1 MSGWGGYN
9 HIVAE
14 HIKPL
19 KPSFKAVAVEPFNST
34 VLGGGKPRPQ
44 KIQRIWAGFIPD
56 ILRLELIDEIL
67 QAKDEDAMETARSP
81 AKKEG
86 LLTGISS
93 GAAVSAALDVATR
106 LENAGKLLVVIL
118 TDTGERYLST
128 PLFQG
133 A

>member
-1 MSGWGGYN
+1 M
-9 HIVAE
+9 
-14 HIKPL
+14 
-19 KPSFKAVAVEPFNST
+19 AVEPFNST

-86 LLTGISS
+86 LLTGTSS

>member
-1 MSGWGGYN
+1 MSGWRGYN
-9 HIVAE
+9 HGVAE

-67 QAKDEDAMETARSP
+67 QAKDEDAMETARSL

-86 LLTGISS
+86 LLTGTSS
-93 GAAVSAALDVATR
+93 GARAL
-106 LENAGKLLVVIL
+106 L
-118 TDTGERYLST
+118 
-128 PLFQG
+128 
-133 A
+133 